1 MCIFEYDEEKEM
13 EKYKRAE
20 SLYIREELEKEL
32 RGEFAKKLQEELA
45 GEIRNEERIIAI
57 QNMLEIGIPKEKIQK
72 KYSVEEIA
80 EAESAWGTMD

>member
-80 EAESAWGTMD
+80 EAESALETMD